1 LSITAPRGA
10 RLARTLVVGAGAIRL
25 KGERDEEWR
34 AARFECFAERSSG
47 RV

>member
-1 LSITAPRGA
+1 LRTIADRGPLLAP
-10 RLARTLVVGAGAIRL
+10 LYHAIRL